1 MRTDEMEIVCFA
13 LALHLE
19 VDPSEIH
26 EAQNLEADLGL
37 DPLDLVL
44 VVLRLEEIGD
54 GEFPVGDLE
63 NVYTVKDLAE
73 VVRTWTDGPP
83 TVRVPHHVHAPAMA
97 AS

>member
-19 VDPSEIH
+19 VDPAEIH

-44 VVLRLEEIGD
+44 VVLRLEEIGE

-63 NVYTVKDLAE
+63 DVYTVKDLAD
-73 VVRTWTDGPP
+73 VVRSWNDGPP
-83 TVRVPHHVHAPAMA
+83 TVRVPEMRAHVSAMA
-97 AS
+97 

>member
-1 MRTDEMEIVCFA
+1 MRIDELEIVCFA

-26 EAQNLEADLGL
+26 ERQHLEDDLGL

-44 VVLRLEEIGD
+44 VVLRLEEIGE

-63 NVYTVKDLAE
+63 AVFTVKDLAD
-73 VVRTWTDGPP
+73 VVRTWSEGPP
-83 TVRVPHHVHAPAMA
+83 TVRL